1 MWAAATAEFPMA
13 RQATSAR
20 PGPLANA
27 VNNQWIAVVAVGTIS
42 AQPVDLVA
50 ANPEMIQRIWAI
62 TASAASADIVAE
74 YTVNNQGIWCG
85 EHSRHLADVVIGYD
99 VKKRIG
105 GVSSTWRE
113 FWGNAIKYD
122 VM

>member
-1 MWAAATAEFPMA
+1 MA
-13 RQATSAR
+13 RRATSAR

-85 EHSRHLADVVIGYD
+85 EHSGHLADVVIGYIRRTD
-99 VKKRIG
+99 AEDWLAKSGLEGYLVLG
-105 GVSSTWRE
+105 GSSGAMR
-113 FWGNAIKYD
+113 
-122 VM
+122 

>member
-1 MWAAATAEFPMA
+1 MWGGGNCGIPDGPPGDVCTA
-13 RQATSAR
+13 RTT
-20 PGPLANA
+20 GNA

-85 EHSRHLADVVIGYD
+85 EHSGHLADVVIDYD
-99 VKKRIG
+99 VQMLRIG
-105 GVSSTWRE
+105 LQKADWR
-113 FWGNAIKYD
+113 GI
-122 VM
+122 